1 MASRNE
7 NWQHVR
13 TRGWADEVDEEWRS
27 SGELTSPVY
36 NESGNQYRSADG
48 VWHEDIN
55 VQRGQSQ
62 QRLDLDS
69 GFMRTIV
76 SLDPQNNQFQFTDEL
91 QSRKVHVSRFIWHPL
106 TEDWCHGW
114 GPGQAL
120 DAFTSALDPS
130 CAFILACLHE
140 CNECLL

>member
-36 NESGNQYRSADG
+36 NESGHQYRSADG

-91 QSRKVHVSRFIWHPL
+91 QSRKVHVSRFI
-106 TEDWCHGW
+106 
-114 GPGQAL
+114 
-120 DAFTSALDPS
+120 
-130 CAFILACLHE
+130 
-140 CNECLL
+140 